1 MTAVVKEP
9 VVTEAAVLKE
19 MVALDQVMKDEECV
33 VRWGG
38 TWDADEIV
46 VVVCE
51 EERRSWLRRRRVGA
65 GRLASP
71 FGPWHCWRLAAA
83 RRNTVLSNADS

>member
-1 MTAVVKEP
+1 MTAVVEEP

-19 MVALDQVMKDEECV
+19 MVAVDQVMVDEECV

-46 VVVCE
+46 VVV
-51 EERRSWLRRRRVGA
+51 LRRRGGVG
-65 GRLASP
+65 
-71 FGPWHCWRLAAA
+71 
-83 RRNTVLSNADS
+83 